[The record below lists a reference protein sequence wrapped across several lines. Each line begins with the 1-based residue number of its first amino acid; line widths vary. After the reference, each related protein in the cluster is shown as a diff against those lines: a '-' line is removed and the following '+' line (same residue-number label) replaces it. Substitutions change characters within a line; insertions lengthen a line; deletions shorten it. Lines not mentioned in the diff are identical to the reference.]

1 MLVIPAQAGIHAR
14 GTAIPLDP
22 PSQAKGEEKRAAL
35 GFPTPFRRKG
45 VAAKRRG
52 DVVSAMRILVTG
64 ANGQVG
70 HELLRALAE
79 ARMGQPQSHPPH
91 RAARAFAF
99 APPFASEGGGKAC
112 DAAVAHPLP
121 EEGGRAAGAGGCTP
135 PREIIPAT
143 RSGRLEG
150 GTSCEAIDLADFD
163 GLTKALDRIAP
174 DVIINAAAY
183 TAVDR
188 AEDEPELAQRING
201 DALGVLGA
209 WAKQNGARVVHYSTD
224 YVFDGSATR
233 PYRETD
239 ATHPVSVYGRSKL
252 AGEDALRG
260 SGARHLI
267 FRTAWVYA
275 ARGNNFLRTMLRLG
289 AERDALRVVDDQIG
303 APTPA
308 RLIAEVTAQAIAQ
321 WSTPP
326 STGRG
331 GATANARAAPMR
343 SIGGMP
349 TLDGTYHLVAS
360 GQTSWCGFARAIFE
374 KATSSRASRAFASLR
389 PSQAKGDDSHPLP
402 AEGGRAQRGG
412 MLPRLPRVEA
422 IGTADYPTKAKRP
435 AFSVLD
441 TTKLRAAFGIEL
453 PDWQTALDEVIG
465 ELAGLN

>member
-1 MLVIPAQAGIHAR
+1 M
-14 GTAIPLDP
+14 D
-22 PSQAKGEEKRAAL
+22 
-35 GFPTPFRRKG
+35 
-45 VAAKRRG
+45 
-52 DVVSAMRILVTG
+52 G
-64 ANGQVG
+64 ASKGQVRV
-70 HELLRALAE
+70 H
-79 ARMGQPQSHPPH
+79 
-91 RAARAFAF
+91 
-99 APPFASEGGGKAC
+99 AC
-112 DAAVAHPLP
+112 EVL
-121 EEGGRAAGAGGCTP
+121 
-135 PREIIPAT
+135 
-143 RSGRLEG
+143 
-150 GTSCEAIDLADFD
+150 DLADFD

-174 DVIINAAAY
+174 DLIINPAAY

-224 YVFDGSATR
+224 YVFDGRATR

-252 AGEDALRG
+252 AGEDALRD

-267 FRTAWVYA
+267 LRTAWVYA
-275 ARGNNFLRTMLRLG
+275 ARGQNFLRTMLRLG
-289 AERDALRVVDDQIG
+289 AERDELRVVDDQIG

-308 RLIAEVTAQAIAQ
+308 RLIAEVTARAIAQ
-321 WSTPP
+321 WS
-326 STGRG
+326 GDEA
-331 GATANARAAPMR
+331 ATR
-343 SIGGMP
+343 
-349 TLDGTYHLVAS
+349 DGVYHLVAS

-374 KATSSRASRAFASLR
+374 KSTPSRGSRAVASLR
-389 PSQAKGDDSHPLP
+389 PSQAKGDDSHPLA